1 MHCWKSIN
9 LNKQYGVN
17 RILLL
22 SILTMLLAFIT
33 LFTFLSLTFSVHTY
47 RDDYAFFFLMALIFL
62 YPTHKF
68 LHFIPL
74 IFMCKKVT
82 FEFKSYNFIHDFPL
96 KMKDPVS
103 KKYFLFT
110 LLTPFSFITILLFV
124 CTISYP
130 AYAHYFTILLSVH
143 FGICVSDFI
152 TLWNLLKSPQKCLV
166 EKSEDGFEILIPK
179 CWHVFNVCK

>member
-9 LNKQYGVN
+9 LNKQYGGN

-33 LFTFLSLTFSVHTY
+33 LFTFLSLSLSVHTY
-47 RDDYAFFFLMALIFL
+47 QDDYAFLFLISLVFL

-74 IFMCKKVT
+74 LFLCKKVS

-96 KMKDPVS
+96 KMKEPVS
-103 KKYFLFT
+103 KRYFIFT
-110 LLTPFSFITILLFV
+110 LLTPFCVITMLLLV
-124 CTISYP
+124 CALSYP
-130 AYAHYFTILLSVH
+130 AYAHYFTISLSIH

-152 TLWNLLKSPQKCLV
+152 TLLNLLKSPQKCFV
-166 EKSEDGFEILIPK
+166 EKNKDGFEILIPK
-179 CWHVFNVCK
+179 Y